1 MRCGSRAVVLLGKGP
16 KELPMCM
23 HGARPD
29 NVTSVNR
36 KDEGLEDFALR
47 WMRHRPAG
55 HHGID
60 SGW

>member
-1 MRCGSRAVVLLGKGP
+1 MLLGKGP
-16 KELPMCM
+16 KEVPMCM